1 MITQSNG
8 NNSAT
13 QNADS
18 RVATGDRTTL
28 EIPISSRLL
37 ASIPA
42 DICSDRPALIQY
54 IERAAEVGV
63 MAMAQAGVHL
73 ETDVVR
79 REFTDFSLQVQQIR
93 DGLKDLLA
101 TELTAEDSRLARQL
115 HHYFS
120 TEGKLD
126 RLIQSLESNLAD
138 PSREASIPGQIK
150 HLFQAHFFDA
160 SAPFQRALDIS
171 DDNSPLKKFVIAQQ
185 TRIQEI
191 QDRYAERQTA
201 LEEKIDSSF
210 EKIFNHIG
218 YRDAIEESESKGT
231 RKGFAF
237 EEKIAEMLILFNR
250 HHDAIE
256 IVGDQSESASRKK
269 VGDVMI
275 SVEQG
280 GVSTGQIIVE
290 VKSGTFTING
300 KNGIE
305 TQLLDAIDY
314 RDAAGGI
321 AVVTREHAKKTQQ
334 SITRLGTNRLVVV
347 VDPEDEQYGFLPLEI
362 AYFLM
367 RDALV
372 AAATSSECE
381 ATQNKQAIEQTISEI
396 LSSLAIV
403 KAMRGNCKQIAESAN
418 QVRDDIHELNLSLK
432 EKVKDLRQLLGFAS
446 Q

>member
-1 MITQSNG
+1 M
-8 NNSAT
+8 
-13 QNADS
+13 
-18 RVATGDRTTL
+18 
-28 EIPISSRLL
+28 
-37 ASIPA
+37 
-42 DICSDRPALIQY
+42 
-54 IERAAEVGV
+54 
-63 MAMAQAGVHL
+63 
-73 ETDVVR
+73 
-79 REFTDFSLQVQQIR
+79 
-93 DGLKDLLA
+93 
-101 TELTAEDSRLARQL
+101 
-115 HHYFS
+115 
-120 TEGKLD
+120 
-126 RLIQSLESNLAD
+126 IQSLESNLAD

-160 SAPFQRALDIS
+160 NAPFQRLDIS
-171 DDNSPLKKFVIAQQ
+171 DDKSPLKKFVVAQQ

-237 EEKIAEMLILFNR
+237 EETIAEMLTLFNR
-250 HHDAIE
+250 HHDEIE

-269 VGDVMI
+269 VGDVLI

-280 GVSTGQIIVE
+280 GVSAGQIIVE

-305 TQLLDAIDY
+305 SQLLDAIDY

-321 AVVTREHAKKTQQ
+321 AVVTREYAKKTQQ

-367 RDALV
+367 RDSLLAE
-372 AAATSSECE
+372 TKSESE
-381 ATQNKQAIEQTISEI
+381 ESQDMQAIEQTISEI
-396 LSSLAIV
+396 LTSLAIV
-403 KAMRGNCKQIAESAN
+403 KGMRGNCKQIADSAN
-418 QVRDDIHELNLSLK
+418 QVRADIHELNLSLK
-432 EKVKDLRQLLGFAS
+432 EKVKDLRQLLSIAS
-446 Q
+446 H